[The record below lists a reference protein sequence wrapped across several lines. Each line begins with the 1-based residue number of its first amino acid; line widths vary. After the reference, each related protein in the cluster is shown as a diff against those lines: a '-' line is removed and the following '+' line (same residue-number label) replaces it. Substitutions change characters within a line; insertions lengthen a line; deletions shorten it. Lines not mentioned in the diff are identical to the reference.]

1 MKSVNVLILGLGAC
15 GLLPAPVA
23 AQGAWKPQQPI
34 EIVVPAS
41 AGGALDQP
49 ARVLQQIWTE
59 AHMME
64 VPVNVVNRAGG
75 GQSVGLN
82 YIHQG
87 KGNPHR
93 FAVMSGPL
101 LTNYLTGKSALQY
114 SDFTVLAQLF
124 NEYQAIAVSVESPL
138 KNANDLVARFK
149 GAPDALSFAVGTTVG
164 NATHMSLAIPL
175 KRIGIDIRRMK
186 NVAFSSAGQSITA
199 VLGAHVDVGAAALSV
214 LAPHK
219 KNGKLRI
226 LVVTSP
232 ERLGGEFAD
241 VPTWREL
248 GVDVVIAAG
257 RHLIAPAG
265 LTLAQIAWWDTQ
277 LGRTVKMPEWQKML
291 DAQLWVNE
299 YVPSRLARQNLDRL
313 NAELRE
319 VLTDVGLAK
328 QR

>member
-1 MKSVNVLILGLGAC
+1 MKRMRVLILGWSASA
-15 GLLPAPVA
+15 LLSLPVA
-23 AQGAWKPQQPI
+23 AQEVWKPQQAV

-59 AHMME
+59 ARMVD
-64 VPVNVVNRAGG
+64 VPVTVVNRAGG
-75 GQSVGLN
+75 GQAVGLN

-87 KGNPHR
+87 RGNPHR

-101 LTNYLTGKSALQY
+101 LTNYLTGKSPLQY

-124 NEYQAIAVSVESPL
+124 NEYQGVAVPVESQL
-138 KNANDLVARFK
+138 KTANDLIARFK
-149 GAPDALSFAVGTTVG
+149 VAPDALSFAIGTTAG

-186 NVAFSSAGQSITA
+186 NVAFPSAGQSITA

-219 KNGKLRI
+219 KNGKLRV

-241 VPTWREL
+241 VPTWREQ

-265 LTLAQIAWWDTQ
+265 LTSVQIAWWDSL

-291 DAQLWVNE
+291 DTQLWVNE
-299 YVPSRLARQNLDRL
+299 YVPSHSARKNLDKL

-319 VLTDVGLAK
+319 VLADVGMAK
-328 QR
+328 P